1 MRNFAASLFF
11 ILLILTC
18 SLTAQHSEL
27 NRFNPLSGRIAINLE
42 GGGTYPQTDF
52 GDDQISY
59 IGQLSLDYFFPTRNI
74 GIWGLKGYGYYG
86 ELKGAGSYGNQS
98 TWPTLPGYFT
108 EIAALGGGVTYT
120 LNASDF
126 FYPYA
131 FAGADY
137 LYYNPKDADG
147 NKLQRN
153 KENRYG
159 NITWSLVG
167 EIGSRFFIT
176 NSFSFNIAFN
186 YHYLPTDNV
195 DDVDDA
201 ISNGT
206 QNDVFM
212 TGRAGFS
219 FYFGGTSD
227 TDNDGV
233 ADQDDL
239 CPDTPP
245 NVKVDEFGCSIDS
258 DKDGVPDYLDYC
270 QDTPRNVIVDLNGCP
285 IDVDGDGIPDYL
297 DLCNDT
303 PKGVDI
309 DSRGCP
315 VDSDDDGIPDYK
327 DLCPNTPVGT
337 EVNKWGCP
345 IEVETVEKPVEK
357 IEFILSG
364 GVTFESGKSLLLTP
378 AYIELDKVLK
388 VMKDRP
394 ETKWKIEGHTDN
406 TGSLKLNRELS
417 LNRAQ
422 SVYNY
427 FIKNGI
433 SPDRLA
439 VNGYGPD
446 YPIADNITETG
457 RAMNRRVAI
466 ILQTAAIVNSTG
478 EIKNPTTTTGTS
490 VYNPALERDAG
501 NMVFTDGKLYC
512 FQVSSWRTR
521 GKAET
526 EMKQLK
532 DRGFKSFV
540 MIGESP
546 ELDGT
551 WYRVR
556 IGYFNT
562 LDELNKVREK
572 LKY

>member
-1 MRNFAASLFF
+1 MVPGAL
-11 ILLILTC
+11 
-18 SLTAQHSEL
+18 EVV
-27 NRFNPLSGRIAINLE
+27 LSMVNYKVLEPIIISQDSINLE
-42 GGGTYPQTDF
+42 GGGTYAQTDF
-52 GDDQISY
+52 SNDQISY
-59 IGQLSLDYFFPTRNI
+59 LGQISLDYFFTSRNI
-74 GIWGLKGYGYYG
+74 GSWGLRGRAFYGQ
-86 ELKGAGSYGNQS
+86 LKGSGKYRNDSGF
-98 TWPTLPGYFT
+98 PTIPEYFT
-108 EIAALGGGVTYT
+108 EIAALGAGVTYT
-120 LNASDF
+120 LNASDVI
-126 FYPYA
+126 YPYA
-131 FAGADY
+131 YLGADY
-137 LYYNPKDADG
+137 MYFNPKDKDG
-147 NKLQRN
+147 NELPRN
-153 KENRYG
+153 KENWYA
-159 NITWSLVG
+159 NTEWSIVG
-167 EIGSRFFIT
+167 EIGFRFLIS
-176 NSFSFNIAFN
+176 NSLSFNLAAD
-186 YHYLPTDNV
+186 YHYLPSDNL
-195 DDVDDA
+195 DDVDNG

-206 QNDVFM
+206 QNDIFF

-439 VNGYGPD
+439 VNGFGPD
-446 YPIADNITETG
+446 YPIADNSTETG

-466 ILQTAAIVNSTG
+466 ILQTAANVNSTG